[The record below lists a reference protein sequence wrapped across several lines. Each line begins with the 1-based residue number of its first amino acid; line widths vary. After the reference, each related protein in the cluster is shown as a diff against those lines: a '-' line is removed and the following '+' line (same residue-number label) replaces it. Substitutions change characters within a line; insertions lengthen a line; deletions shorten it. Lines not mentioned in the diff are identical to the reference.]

1 MALEGFA
8 PFFVAVKAP
17 GPIELLLVAFSAAL
31 GVGPAVVAA
40 EIPVVPISMQNDRY
54 TLIRILMLYVY
65 TNIIS
70 HRYIFSPYLL
80 WLLLLLGHIL
90 LLRCR

>member
-1 MALEGFA
+1 MALEDFA
-8 PFFVAVKAP
+8 PFFVVVKAP
-17 GPIELLLVAFSAAL
+17 GPIELLLVAFFAAL

-54 TLIRILMLYVY
+54 TLIRILMLYY